1 MLLLHMQIRRYIN
14 KICDN
19 TSFLFALV
27 LWSLINK
34 NTSLV
39 TYHLIYNKSYTTVVS
54 IRARTVH
61 PSGIPEFS
69 PVLVGIV
76 LLSF

>member
-39 TYHLIYNKSYTTVVS
+39 TYHLIYNKSYTTVVLEQELY
-54 IRARTVH
+54 IL
-61 PSGIPEFS
+61 PEY
-69 PVLVGIV
+69 
-76 LLSF
+76 LLNC